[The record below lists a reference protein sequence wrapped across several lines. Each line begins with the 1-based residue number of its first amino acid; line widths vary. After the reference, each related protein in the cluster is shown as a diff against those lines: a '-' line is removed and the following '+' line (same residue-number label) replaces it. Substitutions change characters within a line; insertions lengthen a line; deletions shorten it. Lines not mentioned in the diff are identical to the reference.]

1 MENQKVYLVYEEFD
15 NGAKWSEDREHYD
28 MVLGASLNL
37 ELAKEKLKYY
47 RDKLLEK
54 EFRPYNEWLSP
65 SIRDDRYLAHE
76 VGAFEE
82 EMDGLIYDGTRY
94 DVVVRCKDGNEGDT
108 GETGLYTYRIVVQEL
123 DKFLEEPL

>member
-15 NGAKWSEDREHYD
+15 NGAQWSEDHVYYD

-47 RDKLLEK
+47 RDKLLAK
-54 EFRPYNEWLSP
+54 EFMPYNEWLYS
-65 SIRDDRYLAHE
+65 STRDDRYSVHE
-76 VGAFEE
+76 VGAFEV

-94 DVVVRCKDGNEGDT
+94 DVVVRCKDGTEGDT
-108 GETGLYTYRIVVQEL
+108 GVTGLYTYRIAAQEL
-123 DKFLEEPL
+123 DKFMEEPS

>member
-15 NGAKWSEDREHYD
+15 NGAKWSEDRVDYE

-47 RDKLLEK
+47 RDKLLAK
-54 EFRPYNEWLSP
+54 EFRPYNEWLYP
-65 SIRDDRYLAHE
+65 SIRDDRHSAHD
-76 VGAFEE
+76 VGAFVEE
-82 EMDGLIYDGTRY
+82 FEGLKYDGTRY

-123 DKFLEEPL
+123 DKFIEEPS

>member
-15 NGAKWSEDREHYD
+15 NGAKWSEDRYYFER
-28 MVLGASLNL
+28 VLGVSLNL

-47 RDKLLEK
+47 WDKLLAK
-54 EFRPYNEWLSP
+54 EFRPYDEWLFP
-65 SIRDDRYLAHE
+65 SIRENRYSAHE

-94 DVVVRCKDGNEGDT
+94 DVVVRCKDGTVGDT
-108 GETGLYTYRIVVQEL
+108 GDTGLYTYRIVEQEL
-123 DKFLEEPL
+123 DKFIEEPS